1 MDLKKQL
8 HTVFLRSPPNLF
20 DEFIQECQ
28 RWYSQPAHTLQEMRT
43 RDNKKVRGDI
53 FEDFCALYLK
63 EVKGYQDVWLLDDV
77 PEDILNQLS
86 LKRRDMGI
94 DIIVRHNGEWFAVQC
109 KYKTPTGKKSYITWS
124 ALSTFYAMC
133 LRTGPWAKYIVMT
146 NCDYTRHQGEKG
158 PKDLSICLGTFRAT
172 SSDLWLKMCDIQG
185 QALANVVPLAL
196 AGPLAL
202 AMPVPVNSVEILKQ
216 KPTSELTREE
226 IRSLRLAYYGQ
237 PSSSCTHST

>member
-8 HTVFLRSPPNLF
+8 HTVFLRSPQNLF
-20 DEFIQECQ
+20 DEFIKECQ
-28 RWYSQPAHTLQEMRT
+28 VWYSQPAHTLQEMRT

-53 FEDFCALYLK
+53 FEDFCSLYLK
-63 EVKGYQDVWLLDDV
+63 EVKGYQDVWLLEDV

-94 DIIVRHNGEWFAVQC
+94 DIIVRNNGEWYAVQC
-109 KYKTPTGKKSYITWS
+109 KYKTPQGKKSYITWS

-172 SSDLWLKMCDIQG
+172 SSEQWLKMCDVQG
-185 QALANVVPLAL
+185 QTLVPL
-196 AGPLAL
+196 
-202 AMPVPVNSVEILKQ
+202 VPSAVPSVPSNEIVELRQ
-216 KPTSELTREE
+216 KPTSQLSREE
-226 IRSLRLAYYGQ
+226 IRTLRLAYYEQ
-237 PSSSCTHST
+237 TAPSCIHNI

>member
-8 HTVFLRSPPNLF
+8 HTVFLRSPTNLF
-20 DEFIQECQ
+20 DEFIEECQ

-63 EVKGYQDVWLLDDV
+63 EVKGYQEVWLLEDV
-77 PEDILNQLS
+77 PDEILVQLS

-94 DIIVRHNGEWFAVQC
+94 DIIVRHNSEWYAVQC

-146 NCDYTRHQGEKG
+146 NCDYTRHQGDKG
-158 PKDLSICLGTFRAT
+158 PKDLSICLGTFKSI
-172 SSDLWLKMCDIQG
+172 SSEQWLKMCSIEG
-185 QALANVVPLAL
+185 QVLTKATSATQAPSNEI
-196 AGPLAL
+196 
-202 AMPVPVNSVEILKQ
+202 VELRQ

-226 IRSLRLAYYGQ
+226 IRALRLAYYAQ
-237 PSSSCTHST
+237 TVPS

>member
-1 MDLKKQL
+1 MDLKKLL
-8 HTVFLRSPPNLF
+8 HTVFLKSPPNLF

-63 EVKGYQDVWLLDDV
+63 EVKGYQDVWLLEDV
-77 PEDILNQLS
+77 PEDLLVSLS

-133 LRTGPWAKYIVMT
+133 LRTGPWSKYIVMT
-146 NCDYTRHQGEKG
+146 NCDYTRHQGDKG

-172 SSDLWLKMCDIQG
+172 SSDQWLKMCDIQG
-185 QALANVVPLAL
+185 QALAEQVPLQQ
-196 AGPLAL
+196 
-202 AMPVPVNSVEILKQ
+202 PVPSNSVEILKQ
-216 KPTSELTREE
+216 KPTSQLTREE
-226 IRSLRLAYYGQ
+226 VRALRLAYYEQ
-237 PSSSCTHST
+237 NASSCTHNT

>member
-8 HTVFLRSPPNLF
+8 HTVFLRSPSNLF

-63 EVKGYQDVWLLDDV
+63 EVKGYEEVWLLEDV
-77 PEDILNQLS
+77 PEDILARLS

-94 DIIVRHNGEWFAVQC
+94 DIIVKHNEEWFAVQC
-109 KYKTPTGKKSYITWS
+109 KYKTPTAKKSYITWS

-133 LRTGPWAKYIVMT
+133 LRTGPWTKYIVMT

-172 SSDLWLKMCDIQG
+172 SSDQWLKMCDVEGITLAEIPSLEAPINEVIQ
-185 QALANVVPLAL
+185 LR
-196 AGPLAL
+196 
-202 AMPVPVNSVEILKQ
+202 Q
-216 KPTSELTREE
+216 KPTAQLTREE
-226 IRSLRLAYYGQ
+226 IRSLRLAYYAQ
-237 PSSSCTHST
+237 NVESVPQ

>member
-8 HTVFLRSPPNLF
+8 HTVFLRSPQNLF
-20 DEFIQECQ
+20 DEFITECQ

-63 EVKGYQDVWLLDDV
+63 EVRGYEEVWLLEDV
-77 PEDILNQLS
+77 PDEILVQLS

-146 NCDYTRHQGEKG
+146 NCDYTRHQGDKG
-158 PKDLSICLGTFRAT
+158 PKDLSICLGTFRST
-172 SSDLWLKMCDIQG
+172 SSDQWLKMCGVEG
-185 QALANVVPLAL
+185 QLLTECATSAKVPSNEVVQLR
-196 AGPLAL
+196 
-202 AMPVPVNSVEILKQ
+202 Q

-226 IRSLRLAYYGQ
+226 IRALRLAYYEQ
-237 PSSSCTHST
+237 NAPS

>member
-8 HTVFLRSPPNLF
+8 HNVFLKSPTNLF

-28 RWYSQPAHTLQEMRT
+28 RWYSLPAHTLQEMRT
-43 RDNKKVRGDI
+43 RDNKKIRGDI
-53 FEDFCALYLK
+53 FEDFCVLYLK
-63 EVKGYQDVWLLDDV
+63 EVKGYQDVWLLEDL
-77 PEDILNQLS
+77 PEDLLTNLS

-146 NCDYTRHQGEKG
+146 NCDYTRHQGPKG
-158 PKDLSICLGTFRAT
+158 PKDLSICLGTFKAT
-172 SSDLWLKMCDIQG
+172 TSEQWLKMCDVSG
-185 QALANVVPLAL
+185 SVLSSE
-196 AGPLAL
+196 
-202 AMPVPVNSVEILKQ
+202 VNTKNEIIV
-216 KPTSELTREE
+216 KPSSELSHQE
-226 IRSLRLAYYGQ
+226 LRMLRIAYYEKRET
-237 PSSSCTHST
+237 S